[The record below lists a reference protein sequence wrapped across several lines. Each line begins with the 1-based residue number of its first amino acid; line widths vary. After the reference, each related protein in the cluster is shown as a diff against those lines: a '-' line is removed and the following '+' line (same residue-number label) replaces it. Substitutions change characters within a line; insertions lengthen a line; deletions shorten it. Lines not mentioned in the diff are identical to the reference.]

1 MKTILYL
8 ILAILITGCKA
19 DLERLLGVH
28 EWKTYQIKE
37 GDHEAKGIHVAS
49 LTSDHLDFKATFD
62 ETCVYDLQSKDQ
74 NDINKLY
81 GFSDCNCDH
90 LKNSARFGWRWVA
103 AKNKIEVLAY
113 IHKDGKQILF
123 DDDKNISMGY
133 AELGQ
138 EGSYSIY
145 IVGDSYN
152 FNYNGN
158 LKVFKYRGCSQQR
171 TAHYMLYPFFG
182 GDRAAPHQINIRIK
196 E

>member
-1 MKTILYL
+1 MKIILCP
-8 ILAILITGCKA
+8 ILAILIIGCKS
-19 DLERLLGVH
+19 DLERLLGIH
-28 EWKTYQIKE
+28 EWKTYTIKE
-37 GDHEAKGIHVAS
+37 GNHESEGIHIAT
-49 LTSDHLDFKATFD
+49 LTTDHLDFKARFD
-62 ETCVYDLQSKDQ
+62 ATCIYDLQSKDQ

-90 LKNSARFGWRWVA
+90 ETNSARFGWRWVA
-103 AKNKIEVLAY
+103 SMNKIEILAY
-113 IHKDGKQILF
+113 IHKSGQIVKPN
-123 DDDKNISMGY
+123 DKVISMGY

-158 LKVFKYRGCSQQR
+158 LKVLRYRGCSEQR
-171 TAHYMLYPFFG
+171 AIHYMLYPYFG
-182 GDRAAPHQINIRIK
+182 GNRTAPHQINVSIK